1 MYEVS
6 HIPRSEQYQLTCS
19 AEQIHSSLVES
30 GQAAS
35 NLADRL
41 ANVADLGPD
50 NLRRLQAE
58 WEGVSASL
66 APAIDRSQF
75 TSSPNTH
82 AEQNIEHE
90 AQVLHILETARDTAQ
105 TYLKT
110 GKEILDWLNRLSEQ
124 LTMVHRCSSDLVSR
138 ETEVGNLLDRISSHN
153 IPADSSIDSSTRSID
168 GALVADLEEWHT
180 RVSQAGEERPDLFQ
194 RSTIAAL
201 KYRAIL
207 KSPPSAPPDPAIIR
221 HQTALTRLDD
231 LHESTI
237 SKTTELLKART
248 RLLRDKEVDRLASGL
263 HNAYLPSQS
272 GLAAIHSELDDRI
285 DMASCKVQQRNESV
299 MVEDVDAR
307 LSTLHASISVDLIEA
322 LRKLEILAEG
332 DLRYAE
338 LLSISRNNV
347 TLAQMAL
354 QVASRHREL
363 LGLMMAQTRTVD
375 TIHDEAETFLARFKS
390 TDLETPEFTNLQREI
405 TAWLDGIAK
414 RVPFLSAVPS
424 EIPPP
429 GQFTRLSAVASTE
442 RSRPN
447 PALSTLAANI
457 AARVESTDLVVR
469 EALNSLTA
477 RVSSSLDE
485 ALRRSTEETEPR
497 NDVPTIGH
505 DQQVSASRH
514 SSASQLSLPSETPTT
529 KPGSDSTVSEQES
542 DEPNRTGSAVQETR
556 GSQSQSWTGELS
568 HVDVH
573 PASSSRATTPRN
585 FNVQRPKVDDL
596 LDQKAESSRPRHTS
610 HSGVSR
616 QSSQTTGTPAQRA
629 SLSSTPSSTPA
640 AVKSASMSRPRYS
653 SRSVLPA
660 KTSAQHSSLLSPQ
673 LPAPNLHQIKS
684 ASLGRAAGNLYTS
697 RRAPSIPHELS
708 QYPTSSHS
716 DSLGSSHTQREDRI
730 LARSA
735 SMRSISLGR
744 STSSTPSARR
754 NISASTPSNSS
765 QPRFSASRSKISS
778 PLRSVRKYVPDPAN
792 KLDVAVGDI
801 VNGFK
806 VSYIMW

>member
-1 MYEVS
+1 MS
-6 HIPRSEQYQLTCS
+6 HSVQYQLTCR

-58 WEGVSASL
+58 LEGLSASL
-66 APAIDRSQF
+66 APAIDRRQF

-82 AEQNIEHE
+82 AQQNIEHE

-124 LTMVHRCSSDLVSR
+124 LIMVHRCSSDLVSR
-138 ETEVGNLLDRISSHN
+138 ETEVVNLLDRISSHN

-207 KSPPSAPPDPAIIR
+207 KSPPSALPDLAITR

-263 HNAYLPSQS
+263 HNAYLPIQS

-285 DMASCKVQQRNESV
+285 DMASWKGQHRNESV

-307 LSTLHASISVDLIEA
+307 LSTLYASISVYLIEA
-322 LRKLEILAEG
+322 LRNLEILAED

-414 RVPFLSAVPS
+414 RVPFLSAVPY
-424 EIPPP
+424 ETPPP
-429 GQFTRLSAVASTE
+429 GQFTRLSAVAFTE
-442 RSRPN
+442 RSRPD

-477 RVSSSLDE
+477 RVSSALEE
-485 ALRRSTEETEPR
+485 ALRRSTEGTEPR
-497 NDVPTIGH
+497 NDVPTIEH
-505 DQQVSASRH
+505 DHQISPSRH
-514 SSASQLSLPSETPTT
+514 SSASRLPSPSRTPTT
-529 KPGSDSTVSEQES
+529 KPDSDSTVSEQET
-542 DEPNRTGSAVQETR
+542 DEPHRTGSSVQKTR
-556 GSQSQSWTGELS
+556 GSPSQSWIGELS
-568 HVDVH
+568 HVGVH
-573 PASSSRATTPRN
+573 PASSSTATTPRN
-585 FNVQRPKVDDL
+585 FNVQGPKVIDL
-596 LDQKAESSRPRHTS
+596 LDQKAKSSRPRHLS
-610 HSGVSR
+610 HSGVAR
-616 QSSQTTGTPAQRA
+616 RSSQTTRTSAQPFA
-629 SLSSTPSSTPA
+629 TLSSKPSSTPA
-640 AVKSASMSRPRYS
+640 AVKPASISRPRYS
-653 SRSVLPA
+653 SRSGLPA
-660 KTSAQHSSLLSPQ
+660 QVSAQHRSLMSPQ
-673 LPAPNLHQIKS
+673 TATPISHQIKS
-684 ASLGRAAGNLYTS
+684 ASLGRAAGNLYSS

-716 DSLGSSHTQREDRI
+716 TRLGSSNTQREDRI
-730 LARSA
+730 LARST
-735 SMRSISLGR
+735 SMRSIGLGR
-744 STSSTPSARR
+744 STSATPSARR

-765 QPRFSASRSKISS
+765 QPRLSASRSKISS
-778 PLRSVRKYVPDPAN
+778 PQRSAHKYVPDPAN